1 MIDSRSLY
9 LFAGGEHYMRL
20 RLIGALAA
28 LLMIAPVA
36 GFARTSTPVVQ
47 EAPAASASKTAKKK
61 TAKKEKKPK
70 TMHAKKKGAK
80 KGKKEGQKGR
90 R

>member
-1 MIDSRSLY
+1 
-9 LFAGGEHYMRL
+9 MRF

-36 GFARTSTPVVQ
+36 GFARTS
-47 EAPAASASKTAKKK
+47 APIAQPTSLASSAAKASKKKK
-61 TAKKEKKPK
+61 AAKKEKKAP
-70 TMHAKKKGAK
+70 KKKGAK
-80 KGKKEGQKGR
+80 KSKKTGQKGR